1 MAQRSTSNYNTRV
14 YSILCNS
21 SIIELRLP
29 PYFYLCSNAL
39 LIGIVMEK
47 IFEGKRHTINK
58 TIHGQFFVLT
68 SKNPKE
74 FFFQI

>member
-1 MAQRSTSNYNTRV
+1 MAQRSTSNYYMRV
-14 YSILCNS
+14 YSILNNS
-21 SIIELRLP
+21 SIIELRVP
-29 PYFYLCSNAL
+29 SYFYLYSN
-39 LIGIVMEK
+39 GIAMEK
-47 IFEGKRHTINK
+47 KFEGKRHTINK